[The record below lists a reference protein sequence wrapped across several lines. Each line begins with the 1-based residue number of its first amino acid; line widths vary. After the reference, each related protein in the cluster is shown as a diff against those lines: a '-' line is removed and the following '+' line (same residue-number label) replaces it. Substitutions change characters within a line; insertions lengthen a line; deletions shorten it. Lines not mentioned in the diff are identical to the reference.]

1 MKIEEF
7 KFAPDNHF
15 IAMEYYRLILNR
27 TFLVLI
33 ARNHLIGIKVHGLV
47 GVESYSLDGLLL
59 PLHVDGDLLNPYS
72 YMNPKYL
79 KRIQNVDLL
88 SESFLKI
95 SSANFI
101 IKRSDIASVKY
112 DPGKKWGMG
121 YYPHDG
127 KVYVTNNKNGD
138 EREFIILGTQSGLE
152 IQKAL
157 RQSSS

>member
-1 MKIEEF
+1 MKIEKFEF
-7 KFAPDNHF
+7 SLDNHF
-15 IAMEYYRLILNR
+15 VAMEYYGIILNR

-33 ARNHLIGIKVHGLV
+33 AGDHLIGIKVHGLI

-59 PLHVDGDLLNPYS
+59 PLHVDGNLLNAYS

-95 SSANFI
+95 NSANFI
-101 IKRSDIASVKY
+101 IKRSDVSSVRY
-112 DPGKKWGMG
+112 DPSKKWGMG

-127 KVYVTNNKNGD
+127 KVYITNKKG
-138 EREFIILGTQSGLE
+138 EKREFIILGSQSGFE

-157 RQSSS
+157 KKTTA